1 MAASEAGRDV
11 AYFTFGDEELMRD
24 VNDMYKFLKD
34 KCITVGKGPV
44 TFASFLDRSVSD
56 LHIFLSV
63 CVCVCVGC
71 IICYKY
77 SKNSNIVKYF
87 YY

>member
-56 LHIFLSV
+56 LQIFLSV
-63 CVCVCVGC
+63 CVCACVRVCVC
-71 IICYKY
+71 VCVCRLHYLL
-77 SKNSNIVKYF
+77 
-87 YY
+87 

>member
-24 VNDMYKFLKD
+24 INDMYKFLKD

-44 TFASFLDRSVSD
+44 TYASFLDRSVSD
-56 LHIFLSV
+56 FSCVWGLHLFVI
-63 CVCVCVGC
+63 
-71 IICYKY
+71 
-77 SKNSNIVKYF
+77 NTVKTVIL
-87 YY
+87 